1 MRSILSVKQTRT
13 PLDRRWS
20 GKAKP
25 LPIKKRMENPIP
37 DEESGMSYKEA
48 INQGYKLFLSATL
61 TFGELI
67 DEDGEM
73 LSYDFK
79 ECFKELNQE
88 TAKDFFK
95 RVADEVCELIEED

>member
-1 MRSILSVKQTRT
+1 
-13 PLDRRWS
+13 
-20 GKAKP
+20 
-25 LPIKKRMENPIP
+25 MENPIP

-95 RVADEVCELIEED
+95 RVADEVCELIEEDWYELFWGMSGAICGTSWKLV